1 MGRERFRPRRPE
13 RISAGVR
20 ESIVESTVCR
30 LGPGHSC
37 SGGPRKRR
45 PNGGAQALR
54 ETKTTKKTLK
64 AVDRGDDT
72 CYNGHV
78 AMDQRARHT
87 RQRYEARARIA
98 KALAHPS
105 RLLMLEA
112 MEEKERC
119 VCELTELVGAD
130 QSTVSKHL
138 AVLKQAGLVE
148 DRKEGV
154 MVYYRVKV
162 CCLGGFWDCME
173 GVLAENLKAQQA
185 ALR

>member
-1 MGRERFRPRRPE
+1 M
-13 RISAGVR
+13 
-20 ESIVESTVCR
+20 
-30 LGPGHSC
+30 
-37 SGGPRKRR
+37 
-45 PNGGAQALR
+45 N
-54 ETKTTKKTLK
+54 TKTSL
-64 AVDRGDDT
+64 
-72 CYNGHV
+72 
-78 AMDQRARHT
+78 QRF
-87 RQRYEARARIA
+87 QARAKIA

-105 RLLMLEA
+105 RLLILEVL
-112 MEEKERC
+112 EERERC

-162 CCLGGFWDCME
+162 CCLKGFWDCIE
-173 GVLAENLKAQQA
+173 DVLSENLKAQQA

>member
-1 MGRERFRPRRPE
+1 MKTKHSRERY
-13 RISAGVR
+13 A
-20 ESIVESTVCR
+20 
-30 LGPGHSC
+30 
-37 SGGPRKRR
+37 
-45 PNGGAQALR
+45 
-54 ETKTTKKTLK
+54 
-64 AVDRGDDT
+64 
-72 CYNGHV
+72 
-78 AMDQRARHT
+78 
-87 RQRYEARARIA
+87 ARARIA
-98 KALAHPS
+98 KAMAHPS

-112 MEEKERC
+112 MEDQERC

-148 DRKEGV
+148 DRKDGV

-162 CCLGGFWDCME
+162 CCLQGLWDCIE